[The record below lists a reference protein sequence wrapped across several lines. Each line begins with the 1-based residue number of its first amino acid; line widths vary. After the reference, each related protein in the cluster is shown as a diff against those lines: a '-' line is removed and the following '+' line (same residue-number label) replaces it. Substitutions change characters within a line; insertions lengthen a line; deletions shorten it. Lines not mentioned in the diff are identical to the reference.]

1 VLVYP
6 IRNIRDEPIGVI
18 QLINKSSGLK
28 FSETDIDLLS
38 AFSAQIGMCIEH
50 CTNYEQLNARHEA
63 LLAEHRAYVALASR
77 LPELLGS
84 SELSQLCQSA
94 QRLAASATC
103 ARAAHVYVEDRAS
116 GQLAIA
122 DPRQV
127 QLPPTSAQH
136 DLAEEVVAA
145 GGLATEHLAKLTR
158 QTDGTGDSLA
168 VPLLDADQ
176 QEMRHRLATRRRA
189 TSTPPG
195 WHTCWP
201 RARAATRGGAAP
213 TPHRGTGPGFRPP
226 PPVPSLRLSCPL
238 ARSSAPR
245 LLLPRPRRG
254 RQQ

>member
-1 VLVYP
+1 MLVYP

-136 DLAEEVVAA
+136 DLAEEVVVA
-145 GGLATEHLAKLTR
+145 GGLGTEHLAKLTR

-189 TSTPPG
+189 TSNAARVAHVLASRPCRHAGRRRAHPPSG
-195 WHTCWP
+195 D
-201 RARAATRGGAAP
+201 
-213 TPHRGTGPGFRPP
+213 RPW
-226 PPVPSLRLSCPL
+226 
-238 ARSSAPR
+238 
-245 LLLPRPRRG
+245 LLPASTGAFPCV
-254 RQQ
+254 